1 MTRQHFLQALLNSTL
16 LVLVLLRLYTAFDMI
31 KPQHIWRQ
39 NIKLSGIS
47 TLMSLL
53 LNPH

>member
-16 LVLVLLRLYTAFDMI
+16 SVLALLRLYTAFDMI
-31 KPQHIWRQ
+31 KPQHILRQ
-39 NIKLSGIS
+39 SIKLSGIS